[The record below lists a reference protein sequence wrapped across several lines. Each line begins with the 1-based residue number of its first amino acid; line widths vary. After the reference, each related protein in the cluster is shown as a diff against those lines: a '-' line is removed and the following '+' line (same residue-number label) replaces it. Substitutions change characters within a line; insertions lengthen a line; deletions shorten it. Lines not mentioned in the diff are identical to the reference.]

1 MWFPGREA
9 IAGATIV
16 SRFFGN
22 QIVIEPERID
32 YPLARMV
39 YDYWL
44 SLCHDGRHP
53 GWADFD
59 LMAIYKAAPFMT
71 VKDVEDAE
79 DGGTEFRNRFF
90 VTGLR
95 EVLGFDGTGKRL
107 SENYSGDALEMVTA
121 ICRQVWESRAVV
133 QSNGRVV
140 WAEDRDFITYSC
152 LYMPLDG
159 PVAGET
165 THLVSVFDFN
175 VF

>member
-71 VKDVEDAE
+71 VKDVEDA
-79 DGGTEFRNRFF
+79 DGIPQPLLRNRAARG
-90 VTGLR
+90 VGLR
-95 EVLGFDGTGKRL
+95 RH
-107 SENYSGDALEMVTA
+107 
-121 ICRQVWESRAVV
+121 RQTIERELL
-133 QSNGRVV
+133 R
-140 WAEDRDFITYSC
+140 RR
-152 LYMPLDG
+152 P
-159 PVAGET
+159 
-165 THLVSVFDFN
+165 
-175 VF
+175 